1 MRNVATLKESAGP
14 DNLILPKIFI
24 SRVEDTRQM
33 DSTVSPRMLIALLA
47 QGVGGDVLPT
57 IIKYIPRSLVMRAI
71 GSTPTN
77 FSKLFHRKRLSKHQ
91 TEALYSLTKLWA
103 ELREFFVWNDC
114 MVNQWINQQLP
125 AFDGASPLE
134 LMSSQEGQELIKRQL
149 QAMRYGNFD

>member
-1 MRNVATLKESAGP
+1 MAAIKEPLELDSS
-14 DNLILPKIFI
+14 ILTQLFI
-24 SRVEDTRQM
+24 SRVEDTKQM

-47 QGVGGDVLPT
+47 QGVGGDVLPSIT
-57 IIKYIPRSLVMRAI
+57 KYIPKSLVIRAI

-77 FSKLFHRKRLSKHQ
+77 FSKLFYRKRLSKHQ